1 MKDKIGSFP
10 SAPLLRPVQF
20 YAANPGPAGGDNFNF
35 IYHDNNTAAGSSLE
49 YDPDERSVD
58 LQTGKL
64 KMQGDLGINM
74 ESTGTDGVQVLN
86 SDGVSAGYDIIL
98 PSSVPGTNESDGA
111 LNRSIVEQVTIPS
124 GQEEQVI
131 AHCFLYT
138 DPVTFTQRN
147 CFVNCQSNGRFQTQD
162 GNTTSGSNTFNSA
175 LNFFGGGSSVAASTN
190 YSSISP
196 PRHDTYGI

>member
-1 MKDKIGSFP
+1 AQIFVSAIDGSGDFFSARVVQRNDPDGSLPNAYNYVLKDKIGSFP
-10 SAPLLRPVQF
+10 TAPLLRPVQF
-20 YAANPGPAGGDNFNF
+20 YAANPGPAGGENFNF
-35 IYHDNNTAAGSSLE
+35 IYHDNFVAAGSSLE

-98 PSSVPGTNESDGA
+98 PSSIPGTSESDGA
-111 LNRSIVEQVTIPS
+111 LNRSIIEQVTIPS

-131 AHCFLYT
+131 AHCFLYS
-138 DPVTFTQRN
+138 DPEHFTN
-147 CFVNCQSNGRFQTQD
+147 
-162 GNTTSGSNTFNSA
+162 
-175 LNFFGGGSSVAASTN
+175 
-190 YSSISP
+190 
-196 PRHDTYGI
+196 